1 MRYFVSRGAF
11 FVLTLWAAV
20 TLNFII
26 PRLQPGDPAQA
37 MLSRLAGQ
45 SGEAISPDQVRA
57 VQIMLGLP
65 TGNIFQQ
72 YFEYLGSVFQGDFG
86 ISYTYFPYTVTHMIG
101 QALPWTI
108 VLVGITHVVGF
119 VIGTLLGAAAAW
131 KRNGKFD
138 SIVSLGSTFLGTL
151 PFFWIALILIYVL
164 AFTLRWFPES
174 GGYSGDVEPS
184 LSASFLLDAAYHGAL
199 PALSLLITAPIGW
212 ILGMRNNMVHTLG
225 EDYTR
230 LAEAK
235 GLKTRRV
242 ALTYSA
248 RVAILPNVTGFA
260 MGLGTII
267 GGTVMV
273 EMIFG
278 YPGMGKLMFD
288 AISNRDY
295 PLMQTIFLFTTIGV
309 LLANL
314 FADMLY
320 GILDPRVRREA
331 QA

>member
-1 MRYFVSRGAF
+1 MRYFLSRLGF
-11 FVLTLWAAV
+11 FVLTLWAAL

-26 PRLQPGDPAQA
+26 PRLQPGDPAQS
-37 MLSRLAGQ
+37 MVQRLAGKA
-45 SGEAISPDQVRA
+45 EAIDPATVKA
-57 VQIMLGLP
+57 VQLMLGLP
-65 TGNIFQQ
+65 TGSIFEQ
-72 YFEYLGSVFQGDFG
+72 YVDYLKAVVQGDFG
-86 ISYTYFPYTVTHMIG
+86 VSYTYFPYSVTHMIAE
-101 QALPWTI
+101 ALPWTI
-108 VLVGITHVVGF
+108 ILVGVTHVVGF

-131 KRNGKFD
+131 KRNGKLD
-138 SIVSLGSTFLGTL
+138 AVVSLGSTFLGTL

-164 AFTLRWFPES
+164 AFTLQWFPEA
-174 GGYSGDVEPS
+174 GGYSGDIEPGWSWAFVSDAVYHS
-184 LSASFLLDAAYHGAL
+184 LL
-199 PALSLLITAPIGW
+199 PGLSLLITAPIGW
-212 ILGMRNNMVHTLG
+212 IMGMRNNMVHTLG

-230 LAEAK
+230 LAQAK
-235 GLKTRRV
+235 GLRTSRV
-242 ALTYSA
+242 ALSYSA

-260 MGLGTII
+260 LGLGMIL

-288 AISNRDY
+288 AITNRDY

-314 FADMLY
+314 FADILY

>member
-1 MRYFVSRGAF
+1 MRYFVSRLGF
-11 FVLTLWAAV
+11 FVLTLWAAL
-20 TLNFII
+20 TLNFVI
-26 PRLQPGDPAQA
+26 PRLQPGDPAQS
-37 MLSRLAGQ
+37 MVQRLAGQ
-45 SGEAISPDQVRA
+45 SEAIDPAAIKA

-65 TGNIFQQ
+65 KGSIFEQ
-72 YFEYLGSVFQGDFG
+72 YVDYLQAVVRGDFG
-86 ISYTYFPYTVTHMIG
+86 ISYTYFPYTVTHMIAE
-101 QALPWTI
+101 ALPWTI
-108 VLVGITHVVGF
+108 VLVGTSHVLGF

-138 SIVSLGSTFLGTL
+138 SIVSLGSTFIGTL

-164 AFTLRWFPES
+164 AFTLQWFPEA
-174 GGYSGDVEPS
+174 GGYSGEIEPS
-184 LSASFLLDAAYHGAL
+184 WTWGFLTDAAYHSIL

-212 ILGMRNNMVHTLG
+212 IMGMRNNMVHTLG

-230 LAEAK
+230 LAQAK
-235 GLKTRRV
+235 GLRPRRV
-242 ALTYSA
+242 MLSYSA
-248 RVAILPNVTGFA
+248 RLAILPNVTGFA
-260 MGLGTII
+260 LGFGLIV
-267 GGTVMV
+267 GGTLFV

-314 FADMLY
+314 FADILY

-331 QA
+331 QS

>member
-1 MRYFVSRGAF
+1 MRYFVSRVMF

-26 PRLQPGDPAQA
+26 PRLQPGDPAQSMVA
-37 MLSRLAGQ
+37 RLAGQ
-45 SGEAISPDQVRA
+45 NEAIDPATIRA
-57 VQIMLGLP
+57 VRLMLGLP
-65 TGNIFQQ
+65 S
-72 YFEYLGSVFQGDFG
+72 GSVFSQYGNYLVAVVHGDFG
-86 ISYTYFPYTVTHMIG
+86 VSYTYFPYTVTHMIG

-108 VLVGITHVVGF
+108 VLVGVTHVLGF

-131 KRNGKFD
+131 KRNGPFD
-138 SIVSLGSTFLGTL
+138 TVVSLGSTFLGTL
-151 PFFWIALILIYVL
+151 PFFWIALILIYLL

-174 GGYSGDVEPS
+174 GGYSGEIEPS
-184 LSASFLLDAAYHGAL
+184 LSLAFLGDAAYHSAL

-235 GLKTRRV
+235 GLPTRRV
-242 ALTYSA
+242 ALAYSA

-260 MGLGTII
+260 MGLGTIL
-267 GGTVMV
+267 GGTVLV

-288 AISNRDY
+288 AIANRDY

-314 FADMLY
+314 AADILY
-320 GILDPRVRREA
+320 GVLDPRVRRET

>member
-1 MRYFVSRGAF
+1 MRYFVRRLMF

-26 PRLQPGDPAQA
+26 PRLQPGDPAQS
-37 MLSRLAGQ
+37 MVSRLSGQ
-45 SGEAISPDQVRA
+45 SEAIDPAAIQAVR
-57 VQIMLGLP
+57 VMLGVP
-65 TGNIFQQ
+65 TGSIFEQ
-72 YFEYLGSVFQGDFG
+72 YGQYLQAVFRGDFG
-86 ISYTYFPYTVTHMIG
+86 VSYTYFPYSVMHMIAE
-101 QALPWTI
+101 ALPWTI
-108 VLVGITHVVGF
+108 VLVGITHILGF

-138 SIVSLGSTFLGTL
+138 SIVSLGSTFVGTL
-151 PFFWIALILIYVL
+151 PFFWIALILIYAL
-164 AFTLRWFPES
+164 AFTLQWFPES
-174 GGYSGDVEPS
+174 GGYSGDIEPS
-184 LSASFLLDAAYHGAL
+184 LSVAFLADAAYHGAL

-230 LAEAK
+230 LAQAK

-260 MGLGTII
+260 IGLGAIL

-295 PLMQTIFLFTTIGV
+295 PLMQTIFLFTTVGV

-314 FADMLY
+314 FADVLY

-331 QA
+331 QS

>member
-1 MRYFVSRGAF
+1 MRYFVSRLGF

-20 TLNFII
+20 TLNFVI
-26 PRLQPGDPAQA
+26 PRLQPGDPAQS
-37 MLSRLAGQ
+37 MVQRLAGQ
-45 SGEAISPDQVRA
+45 SEAIDPAMIKA

-65 TGNIFQQ
+65 RGTILEQ
-72 YFEYLGSVFQGDFG
+72 YVDYLQAVVRGDFG

-101 QALPWTI
+101 EALPWTI
-108 VLVGITHVVGF
+108 VLVGTSHILGF

-138 SIVSLGSTFLGTL
+138 SIVSLGSTFIGTL

-164 AFTLRWFPES
+164 AFTLQWFPEA
-174 GGYSGDVEPS
+174 GGYSGEIEPS
-184 LSASFLLDAAYHGAL
+184 WTWAFFTDAVYHAIL
-199 PALSLLITAPIGW
+199 PSLSLLITAPIGW
-212 ILGMRNNMVHTLG
+212 IMGMRNNMVHTLG

-230 LAEAK
+230 LAQAK
-235 GLKTRRV
+235 GLRPRRV
-242 ALTYSA
+242 MLSYSA
-248 RVAILPNVTGFA
+248 RLAILPNVTGFA
-260 MGLGTII
+260 LGFGLII
-267 GGTVMV
+267 GGTLFV

-314 FADMLY
+314 FADILY

-331 QA
+331 QS

>member
-1 MRYFVSRGAF
+1 MRYFVSRVMF
-11 FVLTLWAAV
+11 FVLTLWAAL

-26 PRLQPGDPAQA
+26 PRLQPGDPAQSMVA
-37 MLSRLAGQ
+37 RLAGQ
-45 SGEAISPDQVRA
+45 NEAIDPATIRA
-57 VQIMLGLP
+57 VRLMLGLP
-65 TGNIFQQ
+65 SGSIFSQ
-72 YFEYLGSVFQGDFG
+72 YGDYLSAVLHGDFG
-86 ISYTYFPYTVTHMIG
+86 VSYTYFPYTVSHMIG
-101 QALPWTI
+101 RALPWTI
-108 VLVGITHVVGF
+108 VLVGVTHVLGF

-131 KRNGKFD
+131 KRNGPFD
-138 SIVSLGSTFLGTL
+138 TVVSLGSTFLGTL
-151 PFFWIALILIYVL
+151 PFFWIALILIYLL

-174 GGYSGDVEPS
+174 GGYSGEIEPS
-184 LSASFLLDAAYHGAL
+184 LSLAFLGDAAYHSAL

-212 ILGMRNNMVHTLG
+212 IMGMRNNMVHTLG

-235 GLKTRRV
+235 GLPTRRV
-242 ALTYSA
+242 ALAYSA

-260 MGLGTII
+260 MGLGTIL
-267 GGTVMV
+267 GGTVLV

-288 AISNRDY
+288 AIANRDY

-314 FADMLY
+314 GADILY
-320 GILDPRVRREA
+320 GVLDPRVRRET

>member
-1 MRYFVSRGAF
+1 MRYFVRRVLF
-11 FVLTLWAAV
+11 FLLTLWAAV

-26 PRLQPGDPAQA
+26 PRLQPGDPAQN
-37 MLSRLAGQ
+37 MVSRLAGQ
-45 SGEAISPDQVRA
+45 SEAIDPAAVHAVR
-57 VQIMLGLP
+57 VMLGLP
-65 TGNIFQQ
+65 TGSIFEQ
-72 YFEYLGSVFQGDFG
+72 YLDYLKSVLQGDFG
-86 ISYTYFPYTVTHMIG
+86 ISYSYFPYTVTHMIG
-101 QALPWTI
+101 EALPWTI
-108 VLVGITHVVGF
+108 VLVGVTQVFGF
-119 VIGTLLGAAAAW
+119 IVGTLLGAVAAW
-131 KRNGKFD
+131 KRNGLFD
-138 SIVSLGSTFLGTL
+138 SVISVGSTFLGTL
-151 PFFWIALILIYVL
+151 PFFWIALVFIYVF

-174 GGYSGDVEPS
+174 GGYGTTIPSWS
-184 LSASFLLDAAYHGAL
+184 LSFIGDAAYHAVL
-199 PALSLLITAPIGW
+199 PAMSLFLTAPIGW
-212 ILGMRNNMVHTLG
+212 IMGMRNNMVHTLG

-230 LAEAK
+230 LAVAK
-235 GLKTRRV
+235 GLRPRRV
-242 ALTYSA
+242 ALSYSA

-260 MGLGTII
+260 MAMGGLL

-314 FADMLY
+314 FADILY
-320 GILDPRVRREA
+320 GLLDPRVRREA

>member
-1 MRYFVSRGAF
+1 MRYFVSRVMF
-11 FVLTLWAAV
+11 FVLTLWAAL

-26 PRLQPGDPAQA
+26 PRLQPGDPAQSMVA
-37 MLSRLAGQ
+37 RLAGQ
-45 SGEAISPDQVRA
+45 NEAIDPATIRA
-57 VQIMLGLP
+57 VRLMLGLP
-65 TGNIFQQ
+65 SGSIFSQ
-72 YFEYLGSVFQGDFG
+72 YGDYLSAVLHGDFG
-86 ISYTYFPYTVTHMIG
+86 VSYTYFPYTVSHMIG

-108 VLVGITHVVGF
+108 VLVGVTHVLGF

-131 KRNGKFD
+131 KRNGPFD
-138 SIVSLGSTFLGTL
+138 TVVSLGSTFLGTL
-151 PFFWIALILIYVL
+151 PFFWIALILIYLL

-174 GGYSGDVEPS
+174 GGYSGEIEPS
-184 LSASFLLDAAYHGAL
+184 LSLAFLGDAAYHSAL

-212 ILGMRNNMVHTLG
+212 IMGMRNNMVHTLG

-235 GLKTRRV
+235 GLPTRRV
-242 ALTYSA
+242 ALAYSA

-260 MGLGTII
+260 MGLGTIL
-267 GGTVMV
+267 GGTVLV

-288 AISNRDY
+288 AIANRDY

-314 FADMLY
+314 GADILY
-320 GILDPRVRREA
+320 GVLDPRVRRET

>member
-1 MRYFVSRGAF
+1 
-11 FVLTLWAAV
+11 VL
-20 TLNFII
+20 
-26 PRLQPGDPAQA
+26 
-37 MLSRLAGQ
+37 
-45 SGEAISPDQVRA
+45 
-57 VQIMLGLP
+57 
-65 TGNIFQQ
+65 
-72 YFEYLGSVFQGDFG
+72 
-86 ISYTYFPYTVTHMIG
+86 
-101 QALPWTI
+101 
-108 VLVGITHVVGF
+108 GF

-131 KRNGKFD
+131 KRNGPFD
-138 SIVSLGSTFLGTL
+138 TVVSLGSTFLGTL
-151 PFFWIALILIYVL
+151 PFFWIALILIYLL

-174 GGYSGDVEPS
+174 GGYSGEIEPS
-184 LSASFLLDAAYHGAL
+184 LSLAFLGDAAYHSAL

-212 ILGMRNNMVHTLG
+212 IMGMRNNMVHTLG

-235 GLKTRRV
+235 GLPTRRV
-242 ALTYSA
+242 ALAYSA

-260 MGLGTII
+260 MGLGTIL
-267 GGTVMV
+267 GGTVLV

-288 AISNRDY
+288 AIANRDY

-314 FADMLY
+314 GADILY
-320 GILDPRVRREA
+320 GVLDPRVRRET

>member
-1 MRYFVSRGAF
+1 MRYFVSRLGF

-20 TLNFII
+20 TLNFVI
-26 PRLQPGDPAQA
+26 PRLQPGDPAQS
-37 MLSRLAGQ
+37 MVQRLAGQ
-45 SGEAISPDQVRA
+45 SEAIDPAMIKA

-65 TGNIFQQ
+65 RGTILEQ
-72 YFEYLGSVFQGDFG
+72 YVDYLHAVVRGDFG

-101 QALPWTI
+101 EALPWTI
-108 VLVGITHVVGF
+108 VLVGTSHILGF

-138 SIVSLGSTFLGTL
+138 SIVSLGSTFIGTL

-164 AFTLRWFPES
+164 AFTLQWFPEA
-174 GGYSGDVEPS
+174 GGYSGEIEPS
-184 LSASFLLDAAYHGAL
+184 WTWAFFTDAVYHAIL
-199 PALSLLITAPIGW
+199 PSLSLLITAPIGW
-212 ILGMRNNMVHTLG
+212 IMGMRNNMVHTLG

-230 LAEAK
+230 LAQAK
-235 GLKTRRV
+235 GLRPRRV
-242 ALTYSA
+242 MLSYSA
-248 RVAILPNVTGFA
+248 RLAILPNVTGFA
-260 MGLGTII
+260 LGFGLII
-267 GGTVMV
+267 GGTLFV

-314 FADMLY
+314 FADILY

-331 QA
+331 QS

>member
-1 MRYFVSRGAF
+1 MVPAAPPSSSALARSGRRTGARQC
-11 FVLTLWAAV
+11 LA
-20 TLNFII
+20 
-26 PRLQPGDPAQA
+26 PAG
-37 MLSRLAGQ
+37 S
-45 SGEAISPDQVRA
+45 V
-57 VQIMLGLP
+57 LGLP
-65 TGNIFQQ
+65 KGTILEQ
-72 YFEYLGSVFQGDFG
+72 YADYLQAVARGDFG
-86 ISYTYFPYTVTHMIG
+86 VSYTYFPFTVTHMIA

-108 VLVGITHVVGF
+108 VLVGITHVAGF
-119 VIGTLLGAAAAW
+119 IIGTLLGAAAAW

-138 SIVSLGSTFLGTL
+138 AVVSLGSTFIGTL

-164 AFTLRWFPES
+164 AFTLQWFPEA
-174 GGYSGDVEPS
+174 GGYSGEIEPS
-184 LSASFLLDAAYHGAL
+184 WTWAFFTDAVYHGIL

-212 ILGMRNNMVHTLG
+212 IMGMRNNMVHTLG

-230 LAEAK
+230 LAQAK
-235 GLKTRRV
+235 GLRTRRV
-242 ALTYSA
+242 MLSYSA
-248 RVAILPNVTGFA
+248 RLAILPNVTGFA
-260 MGLGTII
+260 LGFGLIL
-267 GGTVMV
+267 GGTLFV

-314 FADMLY
+314 FADILY

>member
-1 MRYFVSRGAF
+1 MRYFVSRVMF

-26 PRLQPGDPAQA
+26 PRLQPGDPAQT
-37 MLSRLAGQ
+37 MVQRLAGQ
-45 SGEAISPDQVRA
+45 SEAIDPAAIRA

-65 TGNIFQQ
+65 TGSIFEQ
-72 YFEYLGSVFQGDFG
+72 YVDYLQAVVRGDFG
-86 ISYTYFPYTVTHMIG
+86 ISYTYFPYTVTHMIAE
-101 QALPWTI
+101 ALPWTI
-108 VLVGITHVVGF
+108 VLVGVTHVLGF

-138 SIVSLGSTFLGTL
+138 TVVSLGSTFIGTL

-164 AFTLRWFPES
+164 AFTLRWFPEA
-174 GGYSGDVEPS
+174 GGYSGEIDPAWS
-184 LSASFLLDAAYHGAL
+184 WAFFGDAIYHGIL

-212 ILGMRNNMVHTLG
+212 IMGMRNNMVHTLG

-230 LAEAK
+230 LALAK
-235 GLKTRRV
+235 GLRQRRV

-260 MGLGTII
+260 LGLGTIL

-314 FADMLY
+314 CADILY
-320 GILDPRVRREA
+320 GVLDPRVRREA
-331 QA
+331 QT

>member
-1 MRYFVSRGAF
+1 MRYFVSRVMF
-11 FVLTLWAAV
+11 FVLTLWAAL

-26 PRLQPGDPAQA
+26 PRLQPGDPAQSMVA
-37 MLSRLAGQ
+37 RLAGQ
-45 SGEAISPDQVRA
+45 NEAIDPATIRA
-57 VQIMLGLP
+57 VRLMLGLP
-65 TGNIFQQ
+65 SGSIFSQ
-72 YFEYLGSVFQGDFG
+72 YGDYLSAVLHGDFG
-86 ISYTYFPYTVTHMIG
+86 VSYTYFPYTVSHMIG

-108 VLVGITHVVGF
+108 VLVGVTHVLGF

-131 KRNGKFD
+131 KRNGPFD
-138 SIVSLGSTFLGTL
+138 TVVSLGSTFLGTL
-151 PFFWIALILIYVL
+151 PFFWIALILIYLL

-174 GGYSGDVEPS
+174 GGYSGEIEPS
-184 LSASFLLDAAYHGAL
+184 LSLAFLGDAAYHSAL

-212 ILGMRNNMVHTLG
+212 IMGMRNNMVHTLG

-235 GLKTRRV
+235 GLPTRRV
-242 ALTYSA
+242 ALAYSA

-260 MGLGTII
+260 MGLGTIL
-267 GGTVMV
+267 GGTVLV

-288 AISNRDY
+288 AIANRDY

-314 FADMLY
+314 ASDILY
-320 GILDPRVRREA
+320 GVLDPRVRRET